1 MSSDF
6 RTFIVD
12 DEFNRNNSIRV
23 RLGSVSSLDSYVR
36 RPVSLVQGLAK
47 IGGFL
52 GFLKVFSMFLS
63 VFHEQLFMKDL
74 DKVLNKKRES
84 VSGESASDD

>member
-12 DEFNRNNSIRV
+12 DEFSRNNSIRV

-74 DKVLNKKRES
+74 DKVLNKKR
-84 VSGESASDD
+84 